1 MFIAKPEQHRL
12 SHVLTGQEQDMSEQP
27 TGEQQPTETVADVP
41 PMADPVAEKKLTGN
55 YGGKLVLVLGAGSIL
70 LALIGALGSG
80 WGLWHFSFGFRLLMA
95 ALAAGVLAILI
106 GAFIGWRAKRKGVIA
121 PRPLRWLGMALG
133 GAFAVYMLSMVYTAR
148 SVPAIHDISTD
159 LADPPQYKMLA
170 LREDYLDNIPGID
183 DPEMRGLNPLQ
194 RWAAIHAKSYGDIRS
209 VRIAMPVADTIA
221 KAERIAKERGWEIV
235 LADPVEGRL
244 EATDTTRFFRFK
256 DDVVLR
262 VRPADDG
269 TASIIDMRSISRVG
283 QSDLGVNAKRVRA
296 FLADMAGTNP
306 AG

>member
-1 MFIAKPEQHRL
+1 M
-12 SHVLTGQEQDMSEQP
+12 SSEQP
-27 TGEQQPTETVADVP
+27 AEPQPSEFTAVSPEAVEPASALAAPT
-41 PMADPVAEKKLTGN
+41 N
-55 YGGKLVLVLGAGSIL
+55 RSGKLVLILGVGSIL
-70 LALIGALGSG
+70 LALVAALGSG
-80 WGLWHFSFGFRLLMA
+80 WGLWHFSFGFQLLMA
-95 ALAAGVLAILI
+95 AFAAAILAVLI
-106 GAFIGWRAKRKGVIA
+106 GAFIGWRARRVGRTA

-133 GAFAVYMLSMVYTAR
+133 GAFALYVLSMVYTAR
-148 SVPAIHDISTD
+148 TVPAIHDISTD

-170 LREDYLDNIPGID
+170 LREDYLDNVPGAD

-194 RWAAIHAKSYGDIRS
+194 RWAAIHAKAYGDIRS
-209 VRIAMPVADTIA
+209 VRIGMPVAETIQ
-221 KAERIAKERGWEIV
+221 KAERIAKERGWDVILV
-235 LADPVEGRL
+235 DPVEGRL

-262 VRPADDG
+262 VRPTDDG
-269 TASIIDMRSISRVG
+269 MSSIIDMRSISRVG